1 MSSGGESLSSVRPF
15 GPVEEFVAE
24 AAKDSSLEGGLH
36 LADASGVRSQVV
48 AEKRVCS
55 LAPGPLPRLFC
66 RCAAQRA
73 ADGPREGSNPPV

>member
-36 LADASGVRSQVV
+36 LADVIGGQIAGGRRE
-48 AEKRVCS
+48 AC
-55 LAPGPLPRLFC
+55 LLTGA
-66 RCAAQRA
+66 RA
-73 ADGPREGSNPPV
+73 ASPPILPLRRATGGRRSA